1 MASEHNKEASF
12 TDLILFPFRVVW
24 AIVNGI
30 AYIIAAPF
38 RAFIKVFD
46 FLFYGLGGHSK
57 ARAKAKA
64 TATPQ
69 PELDVV
75 PANEATTV
83 VEQVAEDGKTVII
96 HHHHHYGPADST
108 PPVRREPFIV
118 TLIALPF
125 RIFWAIL
132 SLPHRIFAAL
142 FSKPVHI
149 ANAKDIRKRR

>member
-1 MASEHNKEASF
+1 MAPKYNKEASF

-30 AYIIAAPF
+30 AYTIAVPF

-64 TATPQ
+64 RATAR
-69 PELDVV
+69 PELDAV

-96 HHHHHYGPADST
+96 HHHHHYSPADST
-108 PPVRREPFIV
+108 LPARREPFIV

-125 RIFWAIL
+125 RIVWAII
-132 SLPHRIFAAL
+132 SFPHRIVVSIF
-142 FSKPVHI
+142 KPVHVV
-149 ANAKDIRKRR
+149 NAKDIGKRR